1 MPFTLPGGDLEYAV
15 FAAVTALGGASVKD
29 IHARVGEPAGLSYS
43 TTSTVLDRLHAKGLL
58 RRENRG
64 RKVWY
69 WPAAQRDDVDRRT
82 VAGLLSRM
90 LGDAP
95 TPLMATLVLANLIGW
110 LVAQAYLAVGGLA
123 VGVAVA
129 PLAVGGGVSLVAVGI
144 AAAGSMLVSV
154 PKGLVE
160 LLRTE

>member
-95 TPLMATLVLANLIGW
+95 TPLMATLVD
-110 LVAQAYLAVGGLA
+110 
-123 VGVAVA
+123 AVA
-129 PLAVGGGVSLVAVGI
+129 ELDPALLDDLAQRLHERKNR
-144 AAAGSMLVSV
+144 GS
-154 PKGLVE
+154 
-160 LLRTE
+160 